1 MNHELKTDPEPFNDI
16 IEGRKTFEIRWN
28 DRNFQVGDRL
38 ILRQT
43 KHTAIEMLEG
53 APLIYTGAFWSV
65 DVIGILHGP
74 AYGIDKGYCVMSLKT
89 YCEEAKQ

>member
-1 MNHELKTDPEPFNDI
+1 MWLLS
-16 IEGRKTFEIRWN
+16 GSRRKSGF
-28 DRNFQVGDRL
+28 L
-38 ILRQT
+38 
-43 KHTAIEMLEG
+43 LEG

-89 YCEEAKQ
+89 YCEEGGQ